1 MNSFLYNLYIRIHLN
16 LWSFNIILLMFN
28 LEIKFLIPIL
38 NNVFPQ
44 YKFIESYYV
53 NLILLF
59 ILYNT
64 FITVNVFGILNL

>member
-1 MNSFLYNLYIRIHLN
+1 
-16 LWSFNIILLMFN
+16 MFN

-53 NLILLF
+53 NFILLF